1 MNTERIISRTIRTKL
16 EPIIE
21 NGKAITIRN
30 VSSQLY
36 EPILK
41 FVAGIGY
48 YANRRKCLEDIEN
61 VATANGISLYTTGLL
76 IKQAARLAQVSE
88 RTVYR
93 MLPEKFKAPLAQE
106 TGKKGAEASNIEQ
119 STSQSV
125 PTVTGIEDNKV
136 IEDNTMEDTDIP
148 TEYTIQDADT
158 VSEEKQS
165 QLPTTQFL
173 EVDSKQ
179 WNHIIKKFVYSQAN
193 WYIEHDGK
201 K

>member
-1 MNTERIISRTIRTKL
+1 
-16 EPIIE
+16 
-21 NGKAITIRN
+21 
-30 VSSQLY
+30 
-36 EPILK
+36 
-41 FVAGIGY
+41 
-48 YANRRKCLEDIEN
+48 
-61 VATANGISLYTTGLL
+61 
-76 IKQAARLAQVSE
+76 
-88 RTVYR
+88 
-93 MLPEKFKAPLAQE
+93 MLPEKFKAPLAQQ

-119 STSQSV
+119 STSHSV

-136 IEDNTMEDTDIP
+136 IEDNAMEDTDIP

>member
-76 IKQAARLAQVSE
+76 IKQAARLAQV
-88 RTVYR
+88 R
-93 MLPEKFKAPLAQE
+93 
-106 TGKKGAEASNIEQ
+106 
-119 STSQSV
+119 
-125 PTVTGIEDNKV
+125 
-136 IEDNTMEDTDIP
+136 
-148 TEYTIQDADT
+148 
-158 VSEEKQS
+158 
-165 QLPTTQFL
+165 
-173 EVDSKQ
+173 
-179 WNHIIKKFVYSQAN
+179 AN
-193 WYIEHDGK
+193 SL
-201 K
+201 

>member
-1 MNTERIISRTIRTKL
+1 MILPNNNNNAMAQQSSNTMSPNRPNSMSM
-16 EPIIE
+16 
-21 NGKAITIRN
+21 
-30 VSSQLY
+30 SSGLQNQNQNWT
-36 EPILK
+36 
-41 FVAGIGY
+41 GS
-48 YANRRKCLEDIEN
+48 
-61 VATANGISLYTTGLL
+61 ISLYTTGLL

-93 MLPEKFKAPLAQE
+93 MLPEKFKAPLAQQ

-119 STSQSV
+119 STNQSV